1 MFRKA
6 FMMNPIATMTILN
19 TQSMSLVLSGCPS
32 YSRTRAGPRCPT
44 TRSKTQH
51 LGHTHFSIPSSP
63 IGSGFIH
70 GYPFLRS
77 NSWQKFNKAVVRAK
91 KQSEER
97 AVQSSEKGKG
107 AEEKPAVQE
116 EEVEEEVELTWIQE
130 KAEDLVEF
138 TGAVTQVI
146 PGPRVGHSSLPWI
159 LAVPLAYTGLSLV
172 IAVVKTIRKL
182 NSPREKRRRLVN
194 KNAMLCKTLDGFLQ
208 FKRHE
213 LNHAALKQL
222 VRKTGFSMEDILRK
236 YIRYSL
242 NEKPFDPDLVAGL
255 IHLRKSSMLD
265 DANVA
270 EVLNGVSRRIVKEK
284 GPVVMDTTG
293 FTEKGIKRKAAVQA
307 LFSKLLYLSELDEF
321 CSTNRSSLSIKEIFG
336 VTDEDADA
344 LRIETLSEVSDVDSL
359 EKMVKLSSDSDS
371 DSEEADT
378 GNR

>member
-1 MFRKA
+1 
-6 FMMNPIATMTILN
+6 MMNPIAIMTSLN
-19 TQSMSLVLSGCPS
+19 MQSMSLLLSGCPS
-32 YSRTRAGPRCPT
+32 HSSTRAGPRSPT
-44 TRSKTQH
+44 TRSKTLH
-51 LGHTHFSIPSSP
+51 LGHAHFSTPSGP
-63 IGSGFIH
+63 ISSGFIH

-77 NSWQKFNKAVVRAK
+77 NSWQRFNKGVVRAK
-91 KQSEER
+91 KQSEESV
-97 AVQSSEKGKG
+97 VQSSERAKE
-107 AEEKPAVQE
+107 AEEKPNVQE
-116 EEVEEEVELTWIQE
+116 EEVEEEVELSWIQE

-182 NSPREKRRRLVN
+182 NSPKEKRRRLVN
-194 KNAMLCKTLDGFLQ
+194 QNARLCKTLDDFLQ
-208 FKRHE
+208 SKRHE

-222 VRKTGFSMEDILRK
+222 MHKTGFDMEDILRK

-242 NEKPFDPDLVAGL
+242 NEKPFNPDLVAGL

-265 DANVA
+265 DADVA
-270 EVLNGVSRRIVKEK
+270 EVLNEVSRRIVKEK
-284 GPVVMDTTG
+284 GPVVMDTSG

-321 CSTNRSSLSIKEIFG
+321 CSTTRGSLSIKEIFG

-359 EKMVKLSSDSDS
+359 ENMVKLPSDSDS

-378 GNR
+378 VNR